1 MGKLVVVRHHESEW
15 NKLGLWTGVT
25 DVKLTD
31 YGAQKAR
38 EMGQA
43 IKDICIDAA
52 YTSRQI
58 RSVQTL
64 VNMMPSCTVADIP
77 IKAVTALNER
87 DYGDYTGKN
96 KWEIEKEVGKEEF
109 TRIRRGWDH
118 PIPNGETLQMV
129 YNRAVPFFLNTILL
143 DLMTGKNILI
153 VAHGNSIRSIMK
165 YIENIP
171 TDKISTV
178 NMEFG
183 EILIYDLDK
192 EGHMLHKEVR
202 QVKSEVHA

>member
-15 NKLGLWTGVT
+15 NKLGLWTGLT

-31 YGAQKAR
+31 YGAEKAR

-64 VNMMPSCTVADIP
+64 VNMMPSCTVTDIP
-77 IKAVTALNER
+77 IKSVTALNER

-96 KWEIEKEVGKEEF
+96 KWEIEKEVGTEEF
-109 TRIRRGWDH
+109 TKIRRGWDH
-118 PIPNGETLQMV
+118 PIPNGETLEMV
-129 YNRAVPFFLNTILL
+129 YDRAVPFFRSTIVP
-143 DLMTGKNILI
+143 DLETGKNILI
-153 VAHGNSIRSIMK
+153 VAHGNSIRALMK

-171 TDKISTV
+171 TDKISSI

-183 EILIYDLDK
+183 EIIIYDLDND
-192 EGHMLHKEVR
+192 GHMLHKEVR
-202 QVKSEVHA
+202 KVASKVNA